1 MTVPKKVSI
10 LGATGSVGQT
20 TRHLVA
26 EYREQ
31 FEVVALA
38 GNQNAA
44 LMIETALDL
53 RPTFVAMADAKAA
66 RQVMDGLAGTGIEVG
81 YGSAAVLEAA
91 QRPADWIMAAIVGA
105 AGLAPTLTAVRQG
118 VTVAL
123 ANKESLVCAG
133 VLFTEECKRS
143 GGCLLPVDSEHNAIF
158 QVFDFQSPES
168 VERIILTASG
178 GPFRSSTLGEMAKA
192 TVVDALKHPNWDMGS
207 KITIDSATMFNKG
220 LELIEASFLFPVK
233 HSAIDIVVHPQ
244 SIIHSLV
251 DYKDGSTLAQL
262 GVPDMR
268 TPVAVALFWPKRATS
283 TPDRLN
289 LASVGTLTFEKPDE
303 ERFPAIR
310 LSREALA
317 QGGTAPVI
325 LNAANEVAVS
335 AFLASEIGFLDIAG
349 VVEDCLSVEP
359 IAALEDLD
367 TVWSADNSARRAA
380 EKLVAR
386 RQYSIRRKSTAAL

>member
-178 GPFRSSTLGEMAKA
+178 GPFRSSTLDEMAKA

-386 RQYSIRRKSTAAL
+386 RQYSIRRKSTAFQ

>member
-1 MTVPKKVSI
+1 
-10 LGATGSVGQT
+10 
-20 TRHLVA
+20 
-26 EYREQ
+26 
-31 FEVVALA
+31 
-38 GNQNAA
+38 
-44 LMIETALDL
+44 
-53 RPTFVAMADAKAA
+53 
-66 RQVMDGLAGTGIEVG
+66 
-81 YGSAAVLEAA
+81 
-91 QRPADWIMAAIVGA
+91 
-105 AGLAPTLTAVRQG
+105 
-118 VTVAL
+118 
-123 ANKESLVCAG
+123 
-133 VLFTEECKRS
+133 
-143 GGCLLPVDSEHNAIF
+143 
-158 QVFDFQSPES
+158 
-168 VERIILTASG
+168 
-178 GPFRSSTLGEMAKA
+178 
-192 TVVDALKHPNWDMGS
+192 
-207 KITIDSATMFNKG
+207 MFNKG

-289 LASVGTLTFEKPDE
+289 LATVGTLTFEKPDE

-386 RQYSIRRKSTAAL
+386 RQYSIRRKSTAFQ

>member
-38 GNQNAA
+38 GNRNAA

-53 RPTFVAMADAKAA
+53 LPTFVAMADAKAA

-178 GPFRSSTLGEMAKA
+178 GPFRSSTLDEMAKA

>member
-251 DYKDGSTLAQL
+251 DCKDGSTLAQL

>member
-178 GPFRSSTLGEMAKA
+178 GPFRSSTLDEMAKA

-289 LASVGTLTFEKPDE
+289 LATVGTLTFEKPDE

>member
-178 GPFRSSTLGEMAKA
+178 GPFRSSTLDEMAKA